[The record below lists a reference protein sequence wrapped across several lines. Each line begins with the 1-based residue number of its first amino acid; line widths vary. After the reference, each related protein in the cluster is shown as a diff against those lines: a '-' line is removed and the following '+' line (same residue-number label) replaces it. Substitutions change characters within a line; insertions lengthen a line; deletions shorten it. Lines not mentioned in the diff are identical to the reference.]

1 VPDENHFKGIVKELL
16 YMGGVT
22 VYIVETEGG
31 VRIETM
37 LANSAI
43 GRPRFFEVGD
53 AVDVAWRVDAGHFLV
68 ESGHG

>member
-1 VPDENHFKGIVKELL
+1 
-16 YMGGVT
+16 MGGVT

-37 LANSAI
+37 LTNSAI

-53 AVDVAWRVDAGHFLV
+53 TVDVAWRVDAGHFLPEAV
-68 ESGHG
+68 HV